1 MSADDG
7 TVTAAEPTIPVA
19 EPTTPVPA
27 PKAETPPEA
36 AATDRDDKGR
46 FRNPVQ
52 PRIDELTR
60 KVRENE
66 REAAFWRARA
76 EAATTPPEKPRE
88 KPTADKFDD
97 YGAYVEALADWKADE
112 KIRVALDARDKAAAE
127 TRQSETRTTNW
138 QERQAEARKSIPDL
152 DAVMEASDVP
162 IAAHVASELLDSE
175 LGPQIAYHLAKHPD
189 IAAKLNGLTPT
200 AAARE
205 IGRLEATLG
214 TVSAP
219 SEPVVD
225 APAEPVPPAP
235 KAKTTSAPPPVKPTG
250 QGRST
255 SVDLAKASMDEYVAA
270 RKAQG
275 ASWARR

>member
-1 MSADDG
+1 MSAADG
-7 TVTAAEPTIPVA
+7 TVPAAEPTPPVE
-19 EPTTPVPA
+19 EPTAPVEA
-27 PKAETPPEA
+27 PKAETPVD
-36 AATDRDDKGR
+36 ATSVDRDDKGR

-66 REAAFWRARA
+66 REAAFWKARA
-76 EAATTPPEKPRE
+76 EAAATPPAKPPEKPTPE
-88 KPTADKFDD
+88 KFDD
-97 YGAYVEALADWKADE
+97 YGAYVEALADWKAEE
-112 KIRVALDARDKAAAE
+112 KVRTALDARDKAAGE
-127 TRQSETRTTNW
+127 KQQTETRTTNW
-138 QERQAEARKSIPDL
+138 QQRQAEARKSIPDL

-175 LGPQIAYHLAKHPD
+175 LGPQIAYHLAQHPE
-189 IAAKLNGLTPT
+189 IAAKLNGLSPT

-214 TVSAP
+214 AVPTP
-219 SEPVVD
+219 SDPVVD
-225 APAEPVPPAP
+225 VPPEPVPPTVRT
-235 KAKTTSAPPPVKPTG
+235 KTTSAPPPVKPVS

-255 SVDLAKASMDEYVAA
+255 TVDLAKANMDEYVAA

>member
-46 FRNPVQ
+46 FRNPDQ

-60 KVRENE
+60 KVRETE
-66 REAAFWRARA
+66 REAAYRRARA